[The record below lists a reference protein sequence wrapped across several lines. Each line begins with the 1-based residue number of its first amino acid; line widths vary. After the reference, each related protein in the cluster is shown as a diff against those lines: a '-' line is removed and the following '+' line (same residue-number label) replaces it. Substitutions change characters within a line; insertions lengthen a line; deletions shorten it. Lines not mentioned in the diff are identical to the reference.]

1 MQKSLWR
8 ALKENLIFNF
18 SRYFANSF
26 SNLFQQC
33 FVFLHYFI
41 DFNSLISFLT
51 HFSHFT
57 INRSNQKSSICLPK
71 KKDPLPEDMTCYISG
86 WGNINKNGYP
96 TAPLQH
102 GPVLRIPRNICNLP
116 GNKNGKVG
124 TNELCAGYLTDGNF
138 FCEGDTGASMV
149 CQPKDK
155 SRV

>member
-1 MQKSLWR
+1 MVAIALFHLWLVS
-8 ALKENLIFNF
+8 AILQLIEVIKVIEVIEFDTEKKC
-18 SRYFANSF
+18 R
-26 SNLFQQC
+26 
-33 FVFLHYFI
+33 
-41 DFNSLISFLT
+41 
-51 HFSHFT
+51 
-57 INRSNQKSSICLPK
+57 ICLPNK
-71 KKDPLPEDMTCYISG
+71 KNPLPEDMTCYISG
-86 WGNINKNGYP
+86 WGKSNKNGNP